1 MNIFNSVG
9 YLYEPPYL
17 TKEKGRTIAKFVFV
31 IRPNAKMAPIFVKC
45 VAFDNM
51 ADVIYINGQKGNM
64 FGITGAVISFNSR
77 MTAEGLKFENYVI
90 VERAE
95 LIRKFKKVG
104 EGMGFKE
111 ILELFPPESIV
122 KRKKENKK

>member
-1 MNIFNSVG
+1 
-9 YLYEPPYL
+9 
-17 TKEKGRTIAKFVFV
+17 
-31 IRPNAKMAPIFVKC
+31 
-45 VAFDNM
+45 
-51 ADVIYINGQKGNM
+51 
-64 FGITGAVISFNSR
+64 

>member
-1 MNIFNSVG
+1 MNFVG

-17 TKEKGRTIAKFVFV
+17 TKENGRTIAKFVFV
-31 IRPNAKMAPIFVKC
+31 IRTNKKMAPIFVRC

-64 FGITGAVISFNSR
+64 FGLTGSIISFNSR
-77 MTAEGLKFENYVI
+77 ITHEGLKFDNYVI

-95 LIRKFKKVG
+95 LIRKFKKAG

-111 ILELFPPESIV
+111 ILELFPPESVI